1 MASTFREIIE
11 FFDRIGVY
19 DVLLPFLLVFTI
31 VFAIFEKTK
40 VLGTEEI
47 DGKKYT
53 KKNLNAMS
61 SFVIAFMVVASSK
74 LVETITEVSSNM
86 VVLLFLAVIFL
97 LLIGSFY
104 KEGELVALE
113 GAWRKLFM
121 AIMFIGILA
130 IFLWALKTD
139 DGEPWG
145 EYVIEYVTGN
155 FSSTAVGSI
164 VLMLI
169 IILFIYYIVQEPKS
183 HHHKPKKEHKKD
195 DE

>member
-1 MASTFREIIE
+1 MASAFRDIIE

-40 VLGTEEI
+40 VLGMEEI
-47 DGKKYT
+47 EGKSYT
-53 KKNLNAMS
+53 KKNLNAMA

-74 LVETITEVSSNM
+74 LVQTITEVSSNM

-113 GAWRKLFM
+113 GGWRKLFM
-121 AIMFIGILA
+121 AIMFIGIIV
-130 IFLWALKTD
+130 IFLWAVKTD

-145 EYVIEYVTGN
+145 EYVIDYVVSN
-155 FSSTAVGSI
+155 FNSTAVGSI
-164 VLMLI
+164 VLMLVI
-169 IILFIYYIVQEPKS
+169 IGFIMYIVQEPK
-183 HHHKPKKEHKKD
+183 HHGHEPKKPHKKYD
-195 DE
+195 